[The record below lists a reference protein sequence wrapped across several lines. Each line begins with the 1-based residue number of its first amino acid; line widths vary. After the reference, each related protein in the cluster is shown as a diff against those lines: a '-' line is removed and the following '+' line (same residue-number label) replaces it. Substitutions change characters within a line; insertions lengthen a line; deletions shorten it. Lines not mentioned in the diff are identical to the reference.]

1 MADDADKTSDR
12 QEKQPARKKPTS
24 LDCVDCGNRIP
35 ASRQVI
41 TGGTE
46 LCELCDSNEEHL
58 GRHFR

>member
-41 TGGTE
+41 TGGT
-46 LCELCDSNEEHL
+46 
-58 GRHFR
+58 

>member
-1 MADDADKTSDR
+1 MADETRKNVESQER
-12 QEKQPARKKPTS
+12 QPPRKNPTS

>member
-1 MADDADKTSDR
+1 MANETKESCER
-12 QEKQPARKKPTS
+12 QEKQPTRKKPTS

-35 ASRQVI
+35 ASRQVQ